1 MEYDNHLNSYSHAH
15 NQRLK
20 QLKQYEAGRRF
31 GGRGKLA
38 THVFVDSTV
47 LL

>member
-31 GGRGKLA
+31 GGCGKA
-38 THVFVDSTV
+38 NHVHVDSTV
-47 LL
+47 LF